1 MGPEVDGGAGTVPP
15 LAGKPRKDKVTS
27 MPPKTPAKPRLTIAV
42 LNQKGGV
49 GKTTLSI
56 NLGAAAHLAGRRT
69 LILDLDAQGSA
80 IDWSAAREGA
90 SKLDGLAVARAD
102 KALNLKRFEEL
113 TAGFDVAILDGPP
126 RLSNITQAAAVAAD
140 VVLVPLRPGVFDWWA
155 CSETLSLL
163 EAADDTRAVIGRGPV
178 RRMFVLNAAD
188 ERTRMAKSAQE
199 ALAKL
204 GEVAPVTIAPR
215 VAFAESASAGESVL
229 TLAADGPA
237 AADVRKLWEALSAEG
252 KRDA

>member
-1 MGPEVDGGAGTVPP
+1 MA
-15 LAGKPRKDKVTS
+15 L
-27 MPPKTPAKPRLTIAV
+27 MPPKAPAAPRLTIAV

-49 GKTTLSI
+49 GKTTLAV

-80 IDWSAAREGA
+80 LDWSAAREAG
-90 SKLDGLAVARAD
+90 SKLDGLVVARAD

-126 RLSNITQAAAVAAD
+126 RLSSITQAAAVAAD

-155 CSETLSLL
+155 CSETLALL
-163 EAADDTRAVIGRGPV
+163 DGADDTRGVIDRSPV

-188 ERTRMAKSAQE
+188 ERTRLARAAQE
-199 ALAKL
+199 ALTKL
-204 GEVAPVTIAPR
+204 GELAPVTIAPR
-215 VAFAESASAGESVL
+215 VAFAEAASSGESVL
-229 TLAADGPA
+229 SLAPDGPA
-237 AADVRKLWEALSAEG
+237 ADEVRRLWGALSEG
-252 KRDA
+252 SSHV